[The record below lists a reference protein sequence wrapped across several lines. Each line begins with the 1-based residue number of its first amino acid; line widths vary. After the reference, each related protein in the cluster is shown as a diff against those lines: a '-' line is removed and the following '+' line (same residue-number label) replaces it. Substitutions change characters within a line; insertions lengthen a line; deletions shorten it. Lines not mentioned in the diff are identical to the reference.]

1 MVIIVYKMHSRDT
14 RRGLPIVIWVL
25 VWVFVVLVS
34 VIGLVAVVLYFTTS
48 TGGGEKDHFYGDPS
62 RQFHLPRNGYGP
74 FGGFPH
80 L

>member
-1 MVIIVYKMHSRDT
+1 MLLVQLPRFDS
-14 RRGLPIVIWVL
+14 GLHLNHAP